1 MKIITNNHFKEILSF
16 FDLTEKEQNEIKDNY
31 DTIEESSFFR
41 YRGQVYDL
49 NEFMRVNDSLNGQG
63 QDHVLYGWDGYHNE
77 SFFSSVLVKYSSCT
91 DAVKVGALHRH
102 NKFFTQINKI

>member
-16 FDLTEKEQNEIKDNY
+16 FDLTNKEQNDIKDNY

-49 NEFMRVNDSLNGQG
+49 NEFMRVNERVRNWLLANFDDAVTHNEMQE
-63 QDHVLYGWDGYHNE
+63 WDGYHND
-77 SFFSSVLVKYSSCT
+77 SFFSSVLVKYSECN
-91 DAVKVGALHRH
+91 DAVKVGLALS
-102 NKFFTQINKI
+102 

>member
-16 FDLTEKEQNEIKDNY
+16 FELTNKEQDELKDNY

-41 YRGQVYDL
+41 YRGHVYDL

-63 QDHVLYGWDGYHNE
+63 QEHELYDWDGYHND
-77 SFFSSVLVKYSSCT
+77 SFFSSVLVKYSSCN
-91 DAVKVGALHRH
+91 DAVKVGLALS
-102 NKFFTQINKI
+102 

>member
-16 FDLTEKEQNEIKDNY
+16 FDLTNKEQKEIKDNY

-49 NEFMRVNDSLNGQG
+49 NEFMRVNDYLNGQG
-63 QDHVLYGWDGYHNE
+63 QDHPIYGWDGYHNE
-77 SFFSSVLVKYSSCT
+77 TFFSSVLVKYSSCN
-91 DAVKVGALHRH
+91 DAVKVGLALA
-102 NKFFTQINKI
+102 

>member
-31 DTIEESSFFR
+31 DTIQESSFFR

-49 NEFMRVNDSLNGQG
+49 NEFMRVDSLNGQ
-63 QDHVLYGWDGYHNE
+63 DHSLYGWDGYHND
-77 SFFSSVLVKYSSCT
+77 SFFSSVLVKYSSCN

>member
-16 FDLTEKEQNEIKDNY
+16 FDLTNKEQNELKDSY

-49 NEFMRVNDSLNGQG
+49 NEFMRVQYGTAFNKVIND
-63 QDHVLYGWDGYHNE
+63 WDGYHND
-77 SFFSSVLVKYSSCT
+77 SFFSSVLVKYSECN
-91 DAVKVGALHRH
+91 DAVKVGLALA
-102 NKFFTQINKI
+102 

>member
-16 FDLTEKEQNEIKDNY
+16 FDLTNKEQNELKDNY

-49 NEFMRVNDSLNGQG
+49 NEFMRVNDALNGQG
-63 QDHVLYGWDGYHNE
+63 QDHELYDWDGYHNVHL
-77 SFFSSVLVKYSSCT
+77 FKSVLVKYSSCN
-91 DAVKVGALHRH
+91 DSVKVGLALS
-102 NKFFTQINKI
+102 

>member
-16 FDLTEKEQNEIKDNY
+16 FDLTNKEQNEIKDNY

-49 NEFMRVNDSLNGQG
+49 CEFMRNNDNSPFCN
-63 QDHVLYGWDGYHNE
+63 DWDGYHND
-77 SFFSSVLVKYSSCT
+77 SFFSAVLVKYSECN
-91 DAVKVGALHRH
+91 DAVKVGLA
-102 NKFFTQINKI
+102 IS